1 MSKKNS
7 SVDTE
12 PKNKLEIVN
21 SVKAVSD
28 KSKNYNNVA
37 IVIIII
43 IIICIIIY
51 SYIQFQNNKNIDDK
65 CEDFIN
71 GSPRTDTQSDAEF
84 NVCKE
89 VETLLVSQEN
99 YLEKL
104 QKQRNGN

>member
-1 MSKKNS
+1 MAGKDSDIKIDK
-7 SVDTE
+7 
-12 PKNKLEIVN
+12 KNKLEIVN

-51 SYIQFQNNKNIDDK
+51 SYTQFQNNKNTDDK

-89 VETLLVSQEN
+89 VETLIVSQEN